1 MAFEFQYSAKNPS
14 YPVSYLAMKAMH
26 SRLEIVWT
34 GSEEET
40 ARALAQ
46 RVEEL
51 VLGLEREFNRFSEK
65 SPLAVVNL
73 KAGRESVCLSEDL
86 YMALELCEAFRRG
99 TAGYFDIATSTSAS
113 QMGAVNYWLEAKNHS
128 VRFAREGVQLDLGGF
143 AKGFAL
149 ERVSALLAKE
159 GIDKAL
165 MNFGSSS
172 ILALGHHP
180 YGECWSVGVEHLKQH
195 GIVAHQVCLND
206 SAMSVSGR
214 NHKGEYHIVNPLTG
228 ASVASDELILVEGR
242 SALVCEVLSTA
253 LYAMPKS
260 LRAKVISEYEGYRA
274 TEILCHEYGSVSINE
289 IGKTENLE

>member
-51 VLGLEREFNRFSEK
+51 VLGLEREFNRFSDL

-99 TAGYFDIATSTSAS
+99 TAGYFDVATSTSHSDA
-113 QMGAVNYWLEAKNHS
+113 GAVNYWLDAKSHS
-128 VRFAREGVQLDLGGF
+128 VKFTHEGVRLDLGGF

-149 ERVSALLAKE
+149 EKVGALLVAE

-172 ILALGHHP
+172 ISALGHHP
-180 YGECWSVGVEHLKQH
+180 YGEWWSVGVEHLKQQ
-195 GIVAHQVCLND
+195 GIVARQVCLRD

-214 NHKGEYHIVNPLTG
+214 NHKGEYHIVNPHTG

-253 LYAMPKS
+253 LYAMPRS

-289 IGKTENLE
+289 VGKAENLE